1 MALGVSSQKYASIVL
16 LLVIIFVS
24 LAMGNMSM
32 FSGRSGGGRGGI
44 GMSER
49 AHIGM
54 NSQGVYAG
62 GAVSAGYQENMN
74 GGPTKPP
81 RRQ

>member
-1 MALGVSSQKYASIVL
+1 MALGVSSQKYASIML

-32 FSGRSGGGRGGI
+32 FSGRGGGRGGL
-44 GMSER
+44 GMSENAR
-49 AHIGM
+49 FGM

-62 GAVSAGYQENMN
+62 GAVSAGYQENMKA
-74 GGPTKPP
+74 GAKVPP
-81 RRQ
+81 KK